1 MRKIRVCDIIRFQGD
16 TIIALSSV
24 IISYLVLVLTYNVNN
39 IVYIIDS
46 FSSGGIFEIK
56 LPTKNSYIVDKILY
70 FTTNINTIGNTITC
84 DINGKCVINVVTIYS
99 YVLPTI
105 CVIMIIIVL
114 MNIIIYTK
122 YDIIGKTVI
131 INLEDV
137 IKKLNVIYQYVVED
151 EYQGENMAG
160 NEIIGEDIVEDGNMA
175 ENEIIGGD
183 IIEGGNMAEYNEI
196 IGGLIGVDFEDFDDE
211 GVNFDDFNDEYIDNT
226 TNQLVPRLLNELG
239 YIESTEASDED
250 SNGLICQI
258 CRDHH
263 KNVSLNCGHAY
274 CYDCLRRCT
283 ATRPFG
289 VKCPYCADTITSV
302 RRLYL

>member
-1 MRKIRVCDIIRFQGD
+1 
-16 TIIALSSV
+16 
-24 IISYLVLVLTYNVNN
+24 
-39 IVYIIDS
+39 
-46 FSSGGIFEIK
+46 
-56 LPTKNSYIVDKILY
+56 
-70 FTTNINTIGNTITC
+70 
-84 DINGKCVINVVTIYS
+84 
-99 YVLPTI
+99 
-105 CVIMIIIVL
+105 MIIIVL
-114 MNIIIYTK
+114 MIIIIYTK

-131 INLEDV
+131 INLENV

-151 EYQGENMAG
+151 EYLGENVAE
-160 NEIIGEDIVEDGNMA
+160 NEIIGEDIVEGGNIA
-175 ENEIIGGD
+175 ENEIIGED
-183 IIEGGNMAEYNEI
+183 IVEGGNMVENNEI
-196 IGGLIGVDFEDFDDE
+196 IDGLIGVDFDDE
-211 GVNFDDFNDEYIDNT
+211 GVNFDDFNNEDEYIDNT
-226 TNQLVPRLLNELG
+226 TNQLVPQLLDELG

-283 ATRPFG
+283 ETRPFG